1 MKNEHIKRVSRLFKH
16 LLLERQSPKYLD
28 WLETVSIAHKHFK
41 EIKDENLIEV
51 DTGFL
56 DKAMLLEEYKL
67 HIDLYKHYLTVVATF
82 NGFYYAVTGGFL
94 TYYFNQINVMPYLN
108 WSLIFF
114 IIMSLSF
121 AIIYNESW
129 RSFEKSVEQVERIAL
144 TLGFAGTE
152 VRALSMALG
161 ASSLLF
167 FIVTLGFF
175 LIFILKLFEMVK
187 FKWIENSLSS
197 LYF

>member
-1 MKNEHIKRVSRLFKH
+1 MDTKKKGYIERVGRLFKH
-16 LLLERQSPKYLD
+16 QLLERKSPGYLD
-28 WLETVSIAHKHFK
+28 WLETLSTAHKHFK
-41 EIKDENLIEV
+41 AIKDENLIEV
-51 DTGFL
+51 DTKLL
-56 DKAMLLEEYKL
+56 DKALLLEEYKL

-94 TYYFNQINVMPYLN
+94 TYYFNQINAMPYLN

-129 RSFEKSVEQVERIAL
+129 RSFEKSAEQVERIAL

-167 FIVTLGFF
+167 FIVTLGLF
-175 LIFILKLFEMVK
+175 LIFIIFILK
-187 FKWIENSLSS
+187 SLQQ
-197 LYF
+197 L

>member
-1 MKNEHIKRVSRLFKH
+1 MNPIKNACNEYIERVRRLFKH
-16 LLLERQSPKYLD
+16 QLLERQSPKYLD
-28 WLETVSIAHKHFK
+28 WLETVSTAHKYFK
-41 EIKDENLIEV
+41 EIKDENLVSTSIR
-51 DTGFL
+51 FL

-94 TYYFNQINVMPYLN
+94 TYYFNQINVIRYLD

-121 AIIYNESW
+121 AIIYYKSW

-167 FIVTLGFF
+167 FIVTLGLF
-175 LIFILKLFEMVK
+175 LIFILKPLQP
-187 FKWIENSLSS
+187 L
-197 LYF
+197 